1 MAHLNFLPKL
11 SNYSRTTVTW
21 SQLLHGH
28 NCYLV
33 TASAH
38 LTRRS
43 LLFRDTLEV
52 EPWGMAAQTS
62 VLPFPWFHYVVL
74 DSSLMTDT
82 AAAAEEEEE
91 EEYKK
96 PAQMEIFTLVRDCAG
111 MG

>member
-1 MAHLNFLPKL
+1 
-11 SNYSRTTVTW
+11 
-21 SQLLHGH
+21 
-28 NCYLV
+28 
-33 TASAH
+33 
-38 LTRRS
+38 
-43 LLFRDTLEV
+43 
-52 EPWGMAAQTS
+52 MAAQTS

-91 EEYKK
+91 EYKK